1 MKGHG
6 KQEEQTS
13 LTSKTGPGK
22 FVTSKVRVP
31 QNSVSQVSAMPQ
43 SQAQQPPPASGP
55 AAVAA
60 SATSAVSI
68 SAQQPASVTLPAVST
83 QNPPVSLNRVLT
95 KHFSLFL
102 TWPKPLECC
111 VHGIGLTAVFFVV
124 AVCVWTIVWH
134 NLKH

>member
-31 QNSVSQVSAMPQ
+31 QNSASQVSAMPQ

-55 AAVAA
+55 AAAA
-60 SATSAVSI
+60 NSAVSI

-83 QNPPVSLNRVLT
+83 QNPPVSVNRIVT
-95 KHFSLFL
+95 EHFDLFL
-102 TWPKPLECC
+102 
-111 VHGIGLTAVFFVV
+111 I
-124 AVCVWTIVWH
+124 
-134 NLKH
+134 